1 MMKKLLLII
10 ISLSCILCMS
20 LQEAYDDA
28 ISYDEYDKYL
38 ILDSNITYTGGL
50 GIYEGNVFIDCN
62 GAIIDL
68 QEGQGIWLYADEE
81 YNSSLD
87 IQHCS
92 IVNGLYYGLS
102 FGGISTG
109 NIYNCN
115 FHSTNFGL
123 KLFDESAVYITNS
136 VFINQQSMGIGIY
149 TELPNITGDYLLFW
163 NNEDD
168 CLENCPGWGNIWTQL
183 ELIPGS
189 GIIYED
195 PLFVDVEHFNF
206 TPAENSPCINSG
218 NPLILNED
226 GSISDLGAI
235 IYTSNECSINGDLN
249 GDGIL
254 DVLDIVSSVCIT
266 MDPFYCESQCSG
278 DMNND
283 GVVNVLDIVI
293 MVNIILS

>member
-1 MMKKLLLII
+1 MFKKLLLLI
-10 ISLSCILCMS
+10 ISISYLLSIS
-20 LQEAYDDA
+20 LQEAYDEA
-28 ISYDEYDKYL
+28 NSYQEYDKYL
-38 ILDSNITYTGGL
+38 FLDSNITYTGGL

-123 KLFDESAVYITNS
+123 KLFDESSVYITNS
-136 VFINQQSMGIGIY
+136 IFINQQSMGIGVY
-149 TELPNITGDYLLFW
+149 TEFPTINGDYILFW

-168 CLENCPGWGNIWTQL
+168 CMENCPGWGNIWTQL
-183 ELIPGS
+183 ELSSGL
-189 GIIYED
+189 GIINNN
-195 PLFVDVEHFNF
+195 PLFSDIEHLNFNL
-206 TPAENSPCINSG
+206 TENSPCINSG
-218 NPLILNED
+218 NPDIIDSD
-226 GSISDLGAI
+226 GSVSDLGAI
-235 IYTSNECSINGDLN
+235 TYNYSIECSLVGDINYDN
-249 GDGIL
+249 EI
-254 DVLDIVSSVCIT
+254 
-266 MDPFYCESQCSG
+266 
-278 DMNND
+278 
-283 GVVNVLDIVI
+283 NVLDIVEI
-293 MVNIILS
+293 INCILSDFCTNCSDMNDDGITNVLDIVAIINIIINW

>member
-1 MMKKLLLII
+1 MMKKLLLTI
-10 ISLSCILCMS
+10 ISLSCILCTS
-20 LQEAYDDA
+20 LQEVYDNA
-28 ISYDEYDKYL
+28 SSYQGYDKYL
-38 ILDSNITYTGGL
+38 VLDSNIIYTGGL
-50 GIYEGNVFIDCN
+50 GIYEGDVFIDCN

-68 QEGQGIWLYADEE
+68 LEGQGIWLYADEE

-123 KLFDESAVYITNS
+123 KLFDESSVYITNS
-136 VFINQQSMGIGIY
+136 VFINQQSMGIGMY
-149 TELPNITGDYLLFW
+149 TELPSITADYMLFW

-183 ELIPGS
+183 ELTPATSIL
-189 GIIYED
+189 YED
-195 PLFVDVEHFNF
+195 PLFIDVEHFNF
-206 TPAENSPCINSG
+206 NLSEDSPCINSG
-218 NPLILNED
+218 NPLILDDD

-235 IYTSNECSINGDLN
+235 IYTINECSLTGDTN
-249 GDGIL
+249 NDGEVN
-254 DVLDIVSSVCIT
+254 VLDIVGAVCIA
-266 MDPFYCESQCSG
+266 MDPFYCESECST

-283 GVVNVLDIVI
+283 GLTNVLDLVI

>member
-1 MMKKLLLII
+1 MFKKLLLII
-10 ISLSCILCMS
+10 ISISYLLSIS
-20 LQEAYDDA
+20 LQEAYDEA
-28 ISYDEYDKYL
+28 NSYQEYDKYL
-38 ILDSNITYTGGL
+38 FLDSNITYTGGL
-50 GIYEGNVFIDCN
+50 GIYEGNVFINCN

-123 KLFDESAVYITNS
+123 KLFDESSVYITNS
-136 VFINQQSMGIGIY
+136 IFINQQSMGIGIY
-149 TELPNITGDYLLFW
+149 TELPDITADYLLFW

-189 GIIYED
+189 GILYEN
-195 PLFVDVEHFNF
+195 PLFIDAEHFNF
-206 TPAENSPCINSG
+206 NLIENSPCINSG
-218 NPLILNED
+218 NPIILDDD

-235 IYTSNECSINGDLN
+235 IYTNNECNLSGDLN

-254 DVLDIVSSVCIT
+254 DVLDIVSSVCIA
-266 MDPFYCESQCSG
+266 MNPFYCESDCSG